1 MMTALMTAMNL
12 EATNAALPRMD
23 ERDFKNE
30 GNQFA
35 VGDSEDED
43 RT

>member
-1 MMTALMTAMNL
+1 MMTALMTAMNI
-12 EATNAALPRMD
+12 ETTNATLPRID
-23 ERDFKNE
+23 QRDSKNE